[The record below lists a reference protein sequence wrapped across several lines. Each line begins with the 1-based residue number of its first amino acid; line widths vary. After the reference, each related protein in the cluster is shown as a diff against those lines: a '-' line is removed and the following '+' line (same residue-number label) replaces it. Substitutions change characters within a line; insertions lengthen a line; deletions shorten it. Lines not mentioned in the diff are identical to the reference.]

1 MAAKKIT
8 LIAERSLSPDRHAL
22 LRKKLDAYYAKPK
35 GYTAFQKPSRQP
47 DWWHLIAEA
56 IRRRCTAGEKVRVLE
71 VGAGMSGFAGFLEEL
86 EIRAFVELHAHDVTD
101 HNLEWLRSVTDHV
114 HIGEISQIDLPV
126 RFDIIFSTYVL
137 EHVSNPSIHL
147 ETLWSKLMSSDDTAG
162 GGSLFL
168 ISPRYDLIGYLCPSS
183 HHQSPLS
190 KLLLLLTQLEA
201 RCRTLI
207 TKKPQFLIETDPSV
221 FHRPFFLDADAVHW
235 VSLLDLRA
243 WACSKGSVIRKLQS
257 PPTPMLSKQWI
268 IRNYATLAIEI
279 RRS

>member
-1 MAAKKIT
+1 MGANKAQ
-8 LIAERSLSPDRHAL
+8 LVAERFLTLEQQAL
-22 LRKKLDAYYAKPK
+22 LRKRLDAYYDKPT
-35 GYTAFQKPSRQP
+35 GYTAFESASRQA
-47 DWWHLIAEA
+47 DWWKHIVDA
-56 IRRRCTAGEKVRVLE
+56 IKARSVGDKKVRVME
-71 VGAGMSGFAGFLEEL
+71 IGAGMSGFSEYLEDQG
-86 EIRAFVELHAHDVTD
+86 IRNLVELHAHDVTA
-101 HNLEWLRSVTDHV
+101 HNLQWLRSVADYV
-114 HIGEISQIDLPV
+114 HIGEISRIDLPD

-147 ETLWSKLMSSDDTAG
+147 ETLWSKLSPTDDSPR

-183 HHQSPLS
+183 RHQPPLS
-190 KLLLLLTQLEA
+190 RLKLLLIQWEA

-221 FHRPFFLDADAVHW
+221 FHLPFFVDADAVHW

-243 WACSKGSVIRKLQS
+243 WASSKRSTIRKLQS
-257 PPTPMLSKQWI
+257 PPIRMFSKQWI
-268 IRNYATLAIEI
+268 IRNHATLAIEI